1 MGGDDFSKKGEGIIE
16 RAVAKASTDILAAA
30 KKLRAEASSF
40 GTFVTNEFFE
50 SAQVEE
56 MVHKAIERGDN
67 GVLLRGFW
75 SRDAIVGAAE
85 LNDKIFQHQVKTKQV
100 PNAEIGFFDIEAAVV
115 DRLIREGAK
124 KANVRKSCFSD
135 AIGRGRASSAPIKF
149 CSECLHTTTKSAKML
164 PRFKHEGSLLYKCP
178 NAPGGHNNSRLGRD
192 AALIIWHLNPFG
204 LNLDTGVF
212 NDIKSLRGK
221 YLLSH
226 IDREFF
232 TLYVDYFSSM
242 KAGTHVYLGIT

>member
-30 KKLRAEASSF
+30 KKLRAEVEAF
-40 GTFVTNEFFE
+40 RTFVTNEFFE

-67 GVLLRGFW
+67 GALLRGFW
-75 SRDAIVGAAE
+75 SRDAIVGTAE

-135 AIGRGRASSAPIKF
+135 ASGRGSAPIKF

-164 PRFKHEGSLLYKCP
+164 PISKDYDSHLYKCP
-178 NAPGGHNNSRLGRD
+178 NAPGGHKNSRLGRD
-192 AALIIWHLNPFG
+192 EALIIWHFNPFG
-204 LNLDTGVF
+204 FKLDTRVF
-212 NDIKSLRGK
+212 NDIKRLRGK

-232 TLYVDYFSSM
+232 TLYVDYFSSK